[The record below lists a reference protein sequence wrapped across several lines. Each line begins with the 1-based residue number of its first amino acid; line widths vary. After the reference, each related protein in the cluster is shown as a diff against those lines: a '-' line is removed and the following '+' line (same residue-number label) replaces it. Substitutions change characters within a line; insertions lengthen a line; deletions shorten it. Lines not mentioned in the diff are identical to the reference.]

1 MCLYKIINFQFRDGP
16 YVWLRYLK
24 SLKLLEFISTLEV
37 RRECRKRAW
46 ACIIFPHLLLP
57 WKFALESPLVSKEI
71 TPVNPKENQP
81 WIFIGRTAAE
91 AEALILWPSDVKSQ
105 LTGKDLAAGKDWR
118 QKEKGQQRMRWLD
131 GISHSMDMNLSKLCE
146 KVDKDAWHVAVCRVA
161 KSQT

>member
-37 RRECRKRAW
+37 RRECQKRAW

-105 LTGKDLAAGKDWR
+105 LTGKDLGAGKHWGQEENGAAEDEMAGWHNYWHNGHEFE
-118 QKEKGQQRMRWLD
+118 QILGVSEGKGSL
-131 GISHSMDMNLSKLCE
+131 
-146 KVDKDAWHVAVCRVA
+146 VCY
-161 KSQT
+161 SS